1 MPAMPSRIAR
11 PPAMNRMIRWPA
23 SMLAN
28 RRTESEMIRM
38 KFDSSSSTKMKPAMA
53 PVHARGDQALEVA
66 ADALGAD
73 ALGRVGR

>member
-11 PPAMNRMIRWPA
+11 PPDMNRMIRWPA

-28 RRTESEMIRM
+28 SRTESERIRM

-53 PVHARGDQALEVA
+53 PVTPAGIRL
-66 ADALGAD
+66 L
-73 ALGRVGR
+73 R